1 MLTSTEGCR
10 GSAEGAILYDYFF
23 HRRRL
28 TARAS
33 DSQIESRGD
42 SSKGPFVIRFLR
54 EVIRD
59 AEGLF
64 A

>member
-1 MLTSTEGCR
+1 VLTSTEGRR

-42 SSKGPFVIRFLR
+42 SSEARLVIRFLR

-59 AEGLF
+59 AKALF